1 MTDVAQSAILSTV
14 VLLLKRMNS
23 EEIEIKV
30 IADVDR
36 AAVKRLYQDAGWWEK
51 NDETPDGNP
60 WIDTLV
66 RQSFCFVGAF
76 CGAELIGM
84 GRAVSDGVSDAY
96 IQDVVVLKKFRG
108 QGIGAVIIQKIIGFL
123 KTRRIGWIG
132 LIAQP
137 GTQAF
142 YQRLGFTLMEGHT
155 PMLLKKK
162 KD

>member
-1 MTDVAQSAILSTV
+1 MKPMKLD
-14 VLLLKRMNS
+14 
-23 EEIEIKV
+23 EIEIKV
-30 IADVDR
+30 METAER
-36 AAVKRLYQDAGWWEK
+36 SAVKRLYREAGWWQES
-51 NDETPDGNP
+51 DQTTDGCS

-76 CGAELIGM
+76 SSGELIGM

-108 QGIGAVIIQKIIGFL
+108 LGIGAAIIEKIIWFL
-123 KTRRIGWIG
+123 ETRRIAWIG
-132 LIAQP
+132 LIAEP

-142 YQRLGFTLMEGHT
+142 YQRSGFVLMEGYA